1 MENELEVV
9 NIRLVKEP
17 SLYSEQTLDSPQ
29 AVVELMAKELS
40 QYDREVFCILN
51 MKNNGQII
59 NMNMV
64 SVGTIN
70 ASLVIPRE
78 VFKSSILANVSAIIG
93 LHNHPSGNVK
103 PSKEDMIVTRKLQKC
118 GQLLGIELL
127 DHIIVGGTN
136 GKMLSFR
143 EEKMLN
149 VTGRMGEM
157 ER

>member
-40 QYDREVFCILN
+40 QYDREVF
-51 MKNNGQII
+51 
-59 NMNMV
+59 
-64 SVGTIN
+64 
-70 ASLVIPRE
+70 
-78 VFKSSILANVSAIIG
+78 KSSILANASAIIG

-149 VTGRMGEM
+149 VTGRMDW

>member
-51 MKNNGQII
+51 MKNNGQVI
-59 NMNMV
+59 NMNLV

-70 ASLVIPRE
+70 ASLVISRE
-78 VFKSSILANVSAIIG
+78 VFKSSILANASAIIG

-103 PSKEDMIVTRKLQKC
+103 PSKEDMIVTKKLQKC

-149 VTGRMGEM
+149 VTGRMDL

>member
-143 EEKMLN
+143 EEKMFN
-149 VTGRMGEM
+149 VTGRMDW

>member
-51 MKNNGQII
+51 MKNNGHL
-59 NMNMV
+59 V

-78 VFKSSILANVSAIIG
+78 VFKSSILANASAIIG

-149 VTGRMGEM
+149 VTGRMDW

>member
-9 NIRLVKEP
+9 NIRLVREP
-17 SLYSEQTLDSPQ
+17 SLYSEQILDSSQ

-51 MKNNGQII
+51 MKNNGQVI
-59 NMNMV
+59 NMNLV
-64 SVGTIN
+64 SVVTIN

-78 VFKSSILANVSAIIG
+78 DFKSSILANASAFIG
-93 LHNHPSGNVK
+93 LHNHHRDNVN
-103 PSKEDMIVTRKLQKC
+103 PSKEDMLVTKKLQRC

-136 GKMLSFR
+136 EKLFSFR
-143 EEKMLN
+143 EKKMLN
-149 VTGRMGEM
+149 LAEKMDW

>member
-40 QYDREVFCILN
+40 QYDREVF
-51 MKNNGQII
+51 
-59 NMNMV
+59 
-64 SVGTIN
+64 
-70 ASLVIPRE
+70 
-78 VFKSSILANVSAIIG
+78 KSSILANASAIIG

-127 DHIIVGGTN
+127 DYIIVGGTN

-149 VTGRMGEM
+149 VTGRMDW

>member
-51 MKNNGQII
+51 MKNNGQVI
-59 NMNMV
+59 NMNLV

-78 VFKSSILANVSAIIG
+78 VFKSSILANASAIIG

-103 PSKEDMIVTRKLQKC
+103 PSKE
-118 GQLLGIELL
+118 ELL

-149 VTGRMGEM
+149 VTGRMDW

>member
-9 NIRLVKEP
+9 NIRLVREP
-17 SLYSEQTLDSPQ
+17 SLYSEQILDSPQ

-51 MKNNGQII
+51 MKNNGQVI
-59 NMNMV
+59 NMNLV
-64 SVGTIN
+64 SVGKIN
-70 ASLVIPRE
+70 ASLVISRE
-78 VFKSSILANVSAIIG
+78 VFKSSILANASAIIG

-127 DHIIVGGTN
+127 DHIIVGETN

>member
-40 QYDREVFCILN
+40 QYDREVFYILN
-51 MKNNGQII
+51 MKNNGQVI
-59 NMNMV
+59 NMNLV

-70 ASLVIPRE
+70 ASLVILRE
-78 VFKSSILANVSAIIG
+78 VFKSSILANASAIIG

-149 VTGRMGEM
+149 VTERMDW

>member
-1 MENELEVV
+1 MKNELEVV

-51 MKNNGQII
+51 MKNNGQVI
-59 NMNMV
+59 NMNLV

-78 VFKSSILANVSAIIG
+78 VFKSSILANASAIIG

-103 PSKEDMIVTRKLQKC
+103 PSKKDMIVTRKLQKC

-149 VTGRMGEM
+149 VTGRMDW

>member
-40 QYDREVFCILN
+40 QYDREVF
-51 MKNNGQII
+51 
-59 NMNMV
+59 
-64 SVGTIN
+64 
-70 ASLVIPRE
+70 
-78 VFKSSILANVSAIIG
+78 KSSILANASAIIG

-127 DHIIVGGTN
+127 NHIIVGGTN

-149 VTGRMGEM
+149 VTGRMDW